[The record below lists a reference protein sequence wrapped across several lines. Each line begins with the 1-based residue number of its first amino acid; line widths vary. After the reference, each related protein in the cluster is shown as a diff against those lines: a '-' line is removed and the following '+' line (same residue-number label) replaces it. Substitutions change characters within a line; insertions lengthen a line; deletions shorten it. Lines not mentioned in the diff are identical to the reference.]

1 MGVDKGK
8 TKNTK
13 KLLTKRD
20 KIKKRVA
27 RVHKAIARKKA
38 DRTKKTAKA
47 RSIRRK
53 LKQN

>member
-27 RVHKAIARKKA
+27 RVHKAIARKK
-38 DRTKKTAKA
+38 DIFMTIKY
-47 RSIRRK
+47 K
-53 LKQN
+53 LN